1 MLDKMIFRS
10 LLFLVFCFA
19 CVSPVAAQANA
30 SKQTLELSKEI
41 ADDYETIEMNG
52 WTLLLNKQLK
62 ADKPELTKKMLE
74 LLDPQLQRVI
84 DAVPAIALKHL
95 QTVPIWLNPPYE
107 GIQPTAEYHPNANW
121 LKKNGRLP
129 EMARSIEITNIDKFD
144 FENTRMPYLL
154 LHELSHAYHDQ
165 VLGFQN
171 TKIRKAF
178 EAAEASG
185 DYDEVDRFNG
195 RKIVKDKAYAMSNH
209 KEYFAE
215 SSEAFFGKNDFFPF
229 NREELTKHDP
239 NMIAVLKEAWGVKD
253 QDAKWRSLFDGKT
266 LENWEEIQ
274 FGGEGEIEITEGA
287 IHMESGD
294 PLTGIRV
301 VEDLPLP
308 KTNYELAFES
318 IKYEGDDFFAAATF
332 PVGDSFCTLVVGGW
346 GGTLVGLSNL
356 DGEDASE
363 NATKQRRK
371 FEPNQWYAIRVRVVP
386 DKITAWIDDEKVID
400 QSIKGVKVSI
410 RNDVI
415 ATTPLGITSFM
426 TVSGLR
432 NIRILSL
439 DESKPL
445 QESQTP

>member
-1 MLDKMIFRS
+1 MIFKT
-10 LLFLVFCFA
+10 LLFLGYCFVCIA
-19 CVSPVAAQANA
+19 PIAAQDDD
-30 SKQTLELSKEI
+30 SKENSTAEASQEI
-41 ADDYETIEMNG
+41 ANDYETIKLKG

-62 ADKPELTKKMLE
+62 ADKPKLTAAMLK
-74 LLDPQLQRVI
+74 LMGPQLQRVV
-84 DAVPAIALKHL
+84 DAVPTPALKHL
-95 QTVPIWLNPPYE
+95 KTVPIWLNPPYE
-107 GIQPTAEYHPNANW
+107 NIQPTAQYHASANW
-121 LKKNGRLP
+121 LKKNGRLQ
-129 EMARSIEITNIDKFD
+129 EMARSIEITNVDKFD

-171 TKIRKAF
+171 TKIREAF
-178 EAAEASG
+178 EAAETSG
-185 DYDEVDRFNG
+185 GYDDVDRFDG
-195 RKIVKDKAYAMSNH
+195 RKIIKDKAYAMSNH

-239 NMIAVLKEAWGVKD
+239 NMIDVLKEAWGVKD
-253 QDAKWRSLFDGKT
+253 EDKKWKSLFDGKT

-274 FGGEGEIEITEGA
+274 FGGEGEIEITNGA

-308 KTNYELAFES
+308 KTNYEIAFEG
-318 IKYEGDDFFAAATF
+318 IKYEGDDFFAALTF
-332 PVGDSFCTLVVGGW
+332 PVADSFCTLVVGGW

-356 DGEDASE
+356 NDEDASE
-363 NATKQRRK
+363 NDTNLRRK
-371 FEPNQWYAIRVRVVP
+371 FEADQWYRIRVRVVP
-386 DKITAWIDDEKVID
+386 DKITAWIDDEKLID
-400 QSIKGVKVSI
+400 ESIKGVKVSI

-426 TVSGLR
+426 TVSGIR

-439 DESKPL
+439 EESDGLK
-445 QESQTP
+445 ESQTP